1 MKQGKELARVTED
14 GISCGTSLNE
24 NARIGAVRIKGYDI
38 YNTSDVTD
46 EGCIRINTTARRA
59 AEQNTV
65 TLPCMTE
72 KPAPHLF

>member
-38 YNTSDVTD
+38 YNTCLLYTSRCV
-46 EGCIRINTTARRA
+46 
-59 AEQNTV
+59 
-65 TLPCMTE
+65 
-72 KPAPHLF
+72 